1 MSLKQSLRKQKLAD
15 NKVDELTKAL
25 REAKAAAKVAQKAV
39 REELI
44 TYVGE
49 KVLDQF
55 HLESKG
61 EVDQWLEKTK
71 AKLEE
76 NQTKNENG
84 NFSNNFH

>member
-25 REAKAAAKVAQKAV
+25 REAKMAAKAAQKAV

-44 TYVGE
+44 TYIGE

-55 HLESKG
+55 HLESKI

>member
-25 REAKAAAKVAQKAV
+25 REAKTAAKAAQKAV

-44 TYVGE
+44 TYIGE

-55 HLESKG
+55 QLESKI

>member
-25 REAKAAAKVAQKAV
+25 REAKTAAKAAQKAV

-44 TYVGE
+44 TYIGE

-55 HLESKG
+55 HLESKI

>member
-25 REAKAAAKVAQKAV
+25 REAKTAARAAQRAV

-44 TYVGE
+44 TYIGE
-49 KVLDQF
+49 KVIDQF

-71 AKLEE
+71 SLYEASRLDE
-76 NQTKNENG
+76 NK
-84 NFSNNFH
+84 

>member
-25 REAKAAAKVAQKAV
+25 REAKTAAKAAQKAV

-44 TYVGE
+44 TYIGE

-55 HLESKG
+55 HLESKV

-76 NQTKNENG
+76 NQSRNGNE

>member
-25 REAKAAAKVAQKAV
+25 REAKTAAKAAQKAV

-44 TYVGE
+44 TYIGE

-71 AKLEE
+71 SLYEASRLDE
-76 NQTKNENG
+76 NR
-84 NFSNNFH
+84 